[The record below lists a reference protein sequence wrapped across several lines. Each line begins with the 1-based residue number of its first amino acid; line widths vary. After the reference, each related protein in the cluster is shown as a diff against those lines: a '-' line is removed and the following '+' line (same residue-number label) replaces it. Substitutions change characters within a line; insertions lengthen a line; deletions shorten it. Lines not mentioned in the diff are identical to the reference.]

1 MGLIPT
7 NLINEPQKML
17 SLIAQRQEA
26 LGDNIANMHTV
37 GYRRKDVDFSQYL
50 NSTQKSS
57 TLEAKAIDKFGPAPI
72 TSSASAGGERK
83 TTEEEL
89 VLMQE
94 NYMIYN
100 VAVKELSS
108 TITQIKTALNISA
121 S

>member
-7 NLINEPQKML
+7 NLINKPQKML
-17 SLIAQRQEA
+17 DIISQRQEA
-26 LGDNIANMHTV
+26 LSDNVANMHTV

-50 NSTQKSS
+50 NNTQKSS
-57 TLEAKAIDKFGPAPI
+57 SLEAKTIEKYGPAPI
-72 TSSASAGGERK
+72 ASSASGGEKK

-94 NYMIYN
+94 NYMLYN
-100 VAVKELSS
+100 VAVRELSS